1 MNNYFVKY
9 VDDRGD
15 FQKTDVT
22 STDVRSA
29 IDKTLNLCPDAK
41 RIIRCVQKP
50 VIDHEQNN

>member
-15 FQKTDVT
+15 FQETDVT

-29 IDKTLNLCPDAK
+29 IDKTLNLSPDAK